1 VFQEFLNQI
10 LPFMVNSL
18 VYVAIGGVTLV
29 GLFKCL
35 IPVWKS
41 AHALRNGIS
50 RLESG
55 EGDLR
60 PAWQESRFLGSVLQG
75 AWQRF
80 LLNAEQLD
88 SRGLPCNVEDYIND
102 ESAVHV
108 PGHSQL
114 SELLPSLLTS
124 LGILGTFMGLIQGLS
139 GLDMTDGASIMAG
152 IPALISGM
160 HYAFETSVAG
170 ITCSLAFNMLHRMAI
185 GRTYKALDEFSES
198 FTMLVMQRPLDSDVQ
213 LILQGQDRN
222 VLLRRTAEEMG
233 GRLAGSMETAI
244 GRAMQPV
251 TQAMDNFIIGATREQ
266 ISGVRQIVTAFIE
279 EMNESLNGQFLK
291 LGQTISAINQT
302 QAVSQDQLEH
312 STTAAQNI
320 VQEVTRLSQVSQ
332 EVMERF
338 QAYVDTM
345 QKARQEDTEFTRKA
359 EGLLGNMHKAS
370 EHQAA
375 YLNKLQEYQAALEGS
390 LKEYVSWSDR
400 ILGGVSGQAKD
411 MAEGMGKATSQMQ
424 EGSQMLAGSYSSFVE
439 NISEGLARALGM
451 FDENMHDLVQT
462 LNGTLEEISS
472 AVTRVPDQI
481 RKSSD
486 RYGQQVDLYISTL
499 SQLQQAMGD
508 IARAV
513 EKDTPEKG
521 KKGKAESPAAVAEGA

>member
-1 VFQEFLNQI
+1 MFEELLDQV
-10 LPFMVNSL
+10 LPNLVNAL
-18 VYVAIGGVTLV
+18 VYVAIAGVTLT

-41 AHALRNGIS
+41 AHMLQKGAH
-50 RLESG
+50 RLEASD
-55 EGDLR
+55 GDQR
-60 PAWQESRFLGSVLQG
+60 PAWQESRFLGGALQN

-88 SRGLPCNVEDYIND
+88 TRGLPCNVEDYIND
-102 ESAVHV
+102 DSVVHD

-114 SELLPSLLTS
+114 AELLPSLLTS

-170 ITCSLAFNMLHRMAI
+170 ITCSLAFNMLHRMAM
-185 GRTYKALDEFSES
+185 GRAYKALDQFSQT

-222 VLLRRTAEEMG
+222 VLLHRTAEEMG
-233 GRLAGSMETAI
+233 GRLAGSMEAAI

-251 TQAMDNFIIGATREQ
+251 TQSMDNFIIGATREQ

-291 LGQTISAINQT
+291 LGQTISAINQS
-302 QAVSQDQLEH
+302 QVVSQDQLER
-312 STTAAQNI
+312 STTAAQAI
-320 VQEVTRLSQVSQ
+320 VQEVTRLGQVSQ
-332 EVMERF
+332 DVMERF
-338 QAYVDTM
+338 QSYVDTM
-345 QKARQEDTEFTRKA
+345 QKARKDDEEFTKKA
-359 EGLLGNMHKAS
+359 EGLLSNMHKAS
-370 EHQAA
+370 EQQAA
-375 YLNKLQEYQAALEGS
+375 YLNKLQEYQAALQGS
-390 LKEYVSWSDR
+390 LQEYVSWSDR
-400 ILGGVSGQAKD
+400 ILEGVGSQAKE
-411 MAEGMGKATSQMQ
+411 MTEGMGKATAQMQ

-451 FDENMHDLVQT
+451 FDQNMHDLIQT
-462 LNGTLEEISS
+462 MNGALEELNA
-472 AVTRVPDQI
+472 AVTKVPDQI
-481 RKSSD
+481 RKTSD
-486 RYGQQVDLYISTL
+486 RYGQQVELYIGTL
-499 SQLQQAMGD
+499 SQLQQAVGD

-513 EKDTPEKG
+513 EKDMPEKG
-521 KKGKAESPAAVAEGA
+521 KKTKAETPAAMAEGA